1 MPQMCSTKLIVFKL
15 ITIFFWVRNSD
26 SFWKKKIHKILW
38 RNHSICF
45 KVKESWNHIWLFQM
59 HYLMYTNLYNTKPN
73 NTKTKTSLSFIFQ
86 DFFLLINSM
95 DFKQSEIL
103 LHVIKQWNVAIFEHQ
118 PFCLSREICL
128 KEKSLQ
134 YYLK

>member
-26 SFWKKKIHKILW
+26 SVWKKKFTKSYEEIIQFVSRSKKVETIFDYFKCILW
-38 RNHSICF
+38 CIQIYITLNQTTQKQKRLVF
-45 KVKESWNHIWLFQM
+45 HI
-59 HYLMYTNLYNTKPN
+59 
-73 NTKTKTSLSFIFQ
+73 SG
-86 DFFLLINSM
+86 FFLLINSM